1 MYIKNRRKMLS
12 DYDIQKLRALPI
24 ESVAERLGLRVSRGR
39 CLCPFHDDTRPS
51 LMLNRSKNTYH
62 CFVCGTGGSGPID
75 LVMKYLNKTFIE
87 ACYWLANEHNVIIT
101 ADHNRRP
108 LGTKHHAQSSGPGI
122 DLAHLESVIANKTL
136 TAEARRFL
144 FDERRIRE
152 DVVAELGLS
161 SISCPVPM
169 SGNLSE
175 GWFNAPSLLIPYR
188 DMEGKLLS
196 VQARYLGEEK
206 GKPRFQFP
214 RGSKCSIYNLPVL
227 SQLSDGEPLFIT
239 EGASDCMAM
248 LSAGHKA
255 IAIPSATLLKPEDV
269 AMLKS
274 VKTLTNIHIC
284 PDRDRPG
291 EALALDLKQHFPQIM
306 RHQLPE
312 GYKDFGDY
320 WKTRGYKI

>member
-1 MYIKNRRKMLS
+1 MLS

-51 LMLNRSKNTYH
+51 LMLRRDRNSYH

-101 ADHNRRP
+101 ADHNRHP
-108 LGTKHHAQSSGPGI
+108 SGTKHHPSPAGTGI
-122 DLAHLESVIANKTL
+122 DLAHLECLIARRTL

-161 SISCPVPM
+161 SISMPVPM
-169 SGNLSE
+169 SGNLCE

-188 DMEGKLLS
+188 DMNGKLLS
-196 VQARYLGEEK
+196 VQARYLGKEK
-206 GKPRFQFP
+206 GRPRFQFP

-227 SQLSDGEPLFIT
+227 RTLADGEPLFVT

-274 VKTLTNIHIC
+274 VKTLTIIHIC

-320 WKTRGYKI
+320 WKTRGYRI

>member
-1 MYIKNRRKMLS
+1 MFIKNRRKMLS

-108 LGTKHHAQSSGPGI
+108 LGIKHHAQSSGPGI

-196 VQARYLGEEK
+196 VQARYLGGEK

-248 LSAGHKA
+248 LSARHKA

>member
-1 MYIKNRRKMLS
+1 MLS
-12 DYDIQKLRALPI
+12 DFDIQKLRALPI
-24 ESVAERLGLRVSRGR
+24 ERVAERLGLRVSRGR
-39 CLCPFHDDTRPS
+39 CLCPFHDDSRPS
-51 LMLNRSKNTYH
+51 LMFRRGKNSYH
-62 CFVCGTGGSGPID
+62 CFVCGAGGSGPID

-101 ADHNRRP
+101 DENNQRQRRV
-108 LGTKHHAQSSGPGI
+108 THHSSKNATPI
-122 DLAHLESVIANKTL
+122 DIAHLESVIANKIL
-136 TAEARRFL
+136 TAEARHFL

-161 SISCPVPM
+161 SISSPVPM
-169 SGNLSE
+169 SGNLNE

-188 DMEGKLLS
+188 DIDGRLMS
-196 VQARYLGEEK
+196 VQARYLGRDK
-206 GKPRFQFP
+206 DKPRFQFP
-214 RGSKCSIYNLPVL
+214 RGNNCGIYNLPVL
-227 SQLSDGEPLFIT
+227 RTLADGEPLFVT
-239 EGASDCMAM
+239 EGASDCWAM

-291 EALALDLKQHFPQIM
+291 EALALDLRKHFPQIM

>member
-1 MYIKNRRKMLS
+1 MFIKNRRKMLS

-101 ADHNRRP
+101 ADHNRHP
-108 LGTKHHAQSSGPGI
+108 SGTKHHAQSSGPGI

-188 DMEGKLLS
+188 DMNGKLLS
-196 VQARYLGEEK
+196 VQARYLGGEK

-248 LSAGHKA
+248 LSARHKA

-274 VKTLTNIHIC
+274 VKALTNIHIC

-320 WKTRGYKI
+320 WETRGYKI

>member
-1 MYIKNRRKMLS
+1 MLS

-51 LMLNRSKNTYH
+51 LMLRRDRNSYH

-101 ADHNRRP
+101 ADHNRHP
-108 LGTKHHAQSSGPGI
+108 SGTKHHPSPAGTGI
-122 DLAHLESVIANKTL
+122 DLAHLECLIARRTL

-161 SISCPVPM
+161 SISMPVPM
-169 SGNLSE
+169 SGNLCE

-188 DMEGKLLS
+188 DMNGKLLS
-196 VQARYLGEEK
+196 VQARYLGKEK
-206 GKPRFQFP
+206 GRPRFQFP

-227 SQLSDGEPLFIT
+227 RTLADGEPLFVT

-320 WKTRGYKI
+320 WKTRGYRI

>member
-1 MYIKNRRKMLS
+1 MFIKNRRKMLS

-51 LMLNRSKNTYH
+51 LMLRRDRNSYH

-196 VQARYLGEEK
+196 VQARYLGGEK

-248 LSAGHKA
+248 LSARHKA

-306 RHQLPE
+306 RHQLRE
-312 GYKDFGDY
+312 CYKDFGDY

>member
-1 MYIKNRRKMLS
+1 MLS
-12 DYDIQKLRALPI
+12 DFDIQKLRALPI

-51 LMLNRSKNTYH
+51 LMLRRDRNSYH

-101 ADHNRRP
+101 ADHNRHP
-108 LGTKHHAQSSGPGI
+108 SGTKHHPSPAGTGI
-122 DLAHLESVIANKTL
+122 DLAHLECLIARRTL

-161 SISCPVPM
+161 SISMPVPM
-169 SGNLSE
+169 SGNLCE

-188 DMEGKLLS
+188 DMNGKLLS
-196 VQARYLGEEK
+196 VQARYLGKEK
-206 GKPRFQFP
+206 GRPRFQFP

-227 SQLSDGEPLFIT
+227 RTLADGEPLFVT

-306 RHQLPE
+306 SHQLPE

-320 WKTRGYKI
+320 WKTRGYRI